1 MSVCNETPEELWK
14 AGPFRRMQDASHACL
29 LRFGARKGACLVV
42 GAPKVVWCTHSTLVL
57 VAHNMS
63 VCNQTPEEMWQAGPF
78 RRMQDASHAHAC
90 LLRFGTRK
98 GACWVVGAPKVVWCT
113 HSTFVLVAHNMSVC
127 NETPEE
133 MWQAGPFRRMQDA
146 SCLFMPVQIWCTHG
160 SLLTQGSLLG
170 CWCTKGSL
178 VHEQHFG
185 ASKGA
190 LVHEQHCSCTNS
202 TLVL

>member
-63 VCNQTPEEMWQAGPF
+63 VCNQTPAEMWQAGPF
-78 RRMQDASHAHAC
+78 RRMQDASHAH
-90 LLRFGTRK
+90 
-98 GACWVVGAPKVVWCT
+98 
-113 HSTFVLVAHNMSVC
+113 
-127 NETPEE
+127 E
-133 MWQAGPFRRMQDA
+133 
-146 SCLFMPVQIWCTHG
+146 IWCTQGSVFGCWCTQG
-160 SLLTQGSLLG
+160 SLVHAQHFGACRAQHERMQSNTRRNVAGRTVSAHARCFACACMPVEIWYTQGSLLG

-178 VHEQHFG
+178 VHAQHFC
-185 ASKGA
+185 ACRA
-190 LVHEQHCSCTNS
+190 QHERM
-202 TLVL
+202 

>member
-1 MSVCNETPEELWK
+1 MKHPKKC
-14 AGPFRRMQDASHACL
+14 GRQDRFGACKML
-29 LRFGARKGACLVV
+29 RACSCLFRFGARKGACLVV

-113 HSTFVLVAHNMSVC
+113 
-127 NETPEE
+127 
-133 MWQAGPFRRMQDA
+133 
-146 SCLFMPVQIWCTHG
+146 
-160 SLLTQGSLLG
+160 
-170 CWCTKGSL
+170 
-178 VHEQHFG
+178 
-185 ASKGA
+185 
-190 LVHEQHCSCTNS
+190 NS
-202 TLVL
+202 TLVLQRALWCTNSTVHAPTALWCFEGSLVARTALFMPQPHAQHFSCRKPRFVAAKHFSRHVVSC